1 MKNYKFPKKASIEQ
15 GIHNKHQKTTKTIR
29 VVGIFSAILL
39 ISFALALLPQLAQ
52 ASTLTTTINVGN
64 GVGGIAVTPNGQ
76 YVYSTNRVDGTVS
89 VISTLTNTVVTTI
102 TVGHQP
108 IGVAITPDG
117 EYVYVPNYSD
127 NTVSV
132 ITTATNTVT
141 ATITG
146 FNYPEGVVVSP
157 NGQVVYVTNYGGN
170 TVSVISTAT
179 NTVTATITGLNNP
192 EDVAMAPDGSSIYVK
207 ESYDDTSVLVI
218 STATNTIT
226 ATITL
231 NGYPDFSEGGTG
243 GIAVAPNGESVY
255 VTSID
260 WQNGNLVSVI
270 STTTNSVTQ
279 TIILGGMVDPEEGGT
294 GSVAVAP
301 NGESIYATY
310 SSMDIGNS
318 FSVISTATNTVTE
331 TIPLGGMNYFF
342 GGSGGLA
349 VTPNGQYVYTSSG
362 GYESSSISVIR
373 LTSPSIYTVTVTQ
386 SDNGQIS
393 PGTSTVNYGDTPI
406 FTITPNSGYH
416 IANITA
422 NGEPVTVTN
431 PAGQEYQFN
440 EISDNGSIS
449 ATFAINTFPITVTQG
464 DYGIISPETTNV
476 NFGNNQDF
484 TFTPTTGY
492 HLIDVLMNGT
502 SVMENVEI
510 AYTVSNVTGATTLT
524 ATFAINTYTI
534 TVTQGDNGTVAP
546 STSTVSYGGSQ
557 VFVITP
563 QVGYHISSLV
573 VDGSAVP
580 IASTYTFSNIQDD
593 HSITASFTTNTITAT
608 VTNTCET
615 YPVEIGGNVTTEQFS
630 NMTIT
635 PYQDTK

>member
-1 MKNYKFPKKASIEQ
+1 MKNYKFLKKASTEQ
-15 GIHNKHQKTTKTIR
+15 GIHNKQHKTTKTIR

-76 YVYSTNRVDGTVS
+76 YVYSTNRFDGTVS
-89 VISTLTNTVVTTI
+89 VINTLTNTVVTTI
-102 TVGHQP
+102 TVGNQP
-108 IGVAITPDG
+108 IGAAITPNG
-117 EYVYVPNYSD
+117 EYVYIPNYSD

-218 STATNTIT
+218 STATNTVT

-349 VTPNGQYVYTSSG
+349 VTPNGEYVYTSIG

-416 IANITA
+416 IANITV
-422 NGEPVTVTN
+422 NDEPVTVTN
-431 PAGQEYQFN
+431 LQVK
-440 EISDNGSIS
+440 
-449 ATFAINTFPITVTQG
+449 NTSSMKFQITDPLVQL
-464 DYGIISPETTNV
+464 SRL
-476 NFGNNQDF
+476 
-484 TFTPTTGY
+484 TPSQSQ
-492 HLIDVLMNGT
+492 LLKVI
-502 SVMENVEI
+502 MEPL
-510 AYTVSNVTGATTLT
+510 A
-524 ATFAINTYTI
+524 
-534 TVTQGDNGTVAP
+534 QKQP
-546 STSTVSYGGSQ
+546 M
-557 VFVITP
+557 
-563 QVGYHISSLV
+563 
-573 VDGSAVP
+573 
-580 IASTYTFSNIQDD
+580 
-593 HSITASFTTNTITAT
+593 SITATTKNSLSHQQLAT
-608 VTNTCET
+608 T
-615 YPVEIGGNVTTEQFS
+615 
-630 NMTIT
+630 
-635 PYQDTK
+635 